1 MVTLWKQAV
10 RGVWRGRKSYL
21 ACIVLLT
28 MGIMVYVSY
37 QLLYVNLSSAQKHFY
52 ASQRFADGFASVDA
66 IPAGAVKNISDISGI
81 ARMDSSIALD
91 ARVMGLSDT
100 KNVTLR
106 LNSFDPGEPERLNN
120 FVLVRGVVPETGGL
134 LIGETFA
141 AANRLSVGD
150 TIRLI
155 VNGQEIERRI
165 TGIAQSPEYV
175 YVIPDTGQ
183 LLPDDRAFGFAFV
196 PKADLEALG
205 SGKGI
210 ANRLSFLLEKGVSF
224 RQVEAPL
231 REALEPYGM
240 RSLTAR
246 KDQPSHA
253 MLQQEIDQLGNMS
266 TSIPTVFIVMSVMIL
281 YIMLKRLIEQE
292 RVQIGTLK
300 AFGFS
305 NRAIVLHYL
314 SYGGVTGAVG
324 GAAGVLLG
332 LLMTGGMTNL
342 YLDYFNLPSIQV
354 PPDPFYILMG
364 LLIAV
369 LSGLAGAFMGVRG
382 VLRLEPGEAMR
393 PPSPPVV
400 KSDLFARI
408 PVIRKLLT
416 SYGFMAARNITRNKF
431 RSTFV
436 LLGMAFAFAITAFMA
451 SYGDMFKIL
460 MLDQFTKVEVYDLK
474 ITLKN
479 PAGASSALET
489 ADALKGVDSAEAI
502 LELPAELH
510 LEHLE
515 ETVSLTALPAGTRLY
530 RIYDVDSG
538 QTHRPP
544 EEGILLSSTLAGKL
558 KAKRGDVLTVRTP
571 YTGDRDIPLPVMGV
585 VRTNSGSSAFI
596 SLEGIW
602 NALDIP
608 PTVSSILLS
617 AKDPQAIKA
626 ELTDTK
632 NVAAMTDQ
640 EEAKASY
647 TDMFSTYSILMEMM
661 QGIGMIIAFAI
672 ITNTASISLSE
683 RKREYATMRVL
694 GMHPKE
700 IGKVVSF
707 EYWVLSLGA
716 LPLGILLTRMIK
728 QAMATT
734 IDSDLFTMPL
744 HTSPES
750 YLSAAVLCAATVALS
765 NRLARRRISKF
776 DMVEVLKERE

>member
-10 RGVWRGRKSYL
+10 RGVWRGRKSYF
-21 ACIVLLT
+21 ACIVLLA

-37 QLLYVNLSSAQKHFY
+37 QLLYVNLSSAQKQFY

-66 IPAGAVKNISDISGI
+66 MPAGAVKNLSDIKGI
-81 ARMDSSIALD
+81 SRIDSSITLD

-100 KNVTLR
+100 KIVTLR
-106 LNSFDPGEPERLNN
+106 LNSFDPEDPERLNN
-120 FVLVRGVVPETGGL
+120 FVLAKGMVPESGGL
-134 LIGETFA
+134 LIGQTFA
-141 AANRLSVGD
+141 AANKLAVGD
-150 TIRLI
+150 TVRLI
-155 VNGQEIERRI
+155 VNGQEIERQI

-183 LLPDDRAFGFAFV
+183 LLPDDSAFGFAFV
-196 PKADLEALG
+196 PAADLETLG
-205 SGKGI
+205 SGRGI
-210 ANRLSFLLEKGVSF
+210 ANRLSFLLEKGATF

-231 REALEPYGM
+231 REALEPYGL

-253 MLQQEIDQLGNMS
+253 MLQQEIDQLGSMS
-266 TSIPTVFIVMSVMIL
+266 ASIPTVFIVMAVLIL
-281 YIMLKRLIEQE
+281 YIMLKRMIEQE
-292 RVQIGTLK
+292 RMQIGTLK

-305 NRAIVLHYL
+305 NWTIVRHYL

-324 GAAGVLLG
+324 GVAGVLLG
-332 LLMTGGMTNL
+332 LVMTGGMTQM
-342 YLDYFNLPSIQV
+342 YLDYFSLPAIQV

-369 LSGLAGAFMGVRG
+369 SSGLAGAFMGVRG

-393 PPSPPVV
+393 PPSPPVL
-400 KSDLFARI
+400 KSDLFARL
-408 PVIRKLLT
+408 PLIRKLLT
-416 SYGFMAARNITRNKF
+416 SYGFMASRNITRNKF

-436 LLGMAFAFAITAFMA
+436 LAGMAFAFAITAFMA
-451 SYGDMFKIL
+451 SYGDMFKTL

-474 ITLKN
+474 ITLKT
-479 PAGASSALET
+479 PTGAADALET

-510 LEHLE
+510 REHLQE
-515 ETVSLTALPAGTRLY
+515 AVSLTALPDDAGLY
-530 RIYDVDSG
+530 RIYDVDSK
-538 QTHRPP
+538 QNHSPP
-544 EEGILLSSTLAGKL
+544 KEGILLSSTLAKKL
-558 KAKRGDVLTVRTP
+558 QAKRGDVLTVRTP

-585 VRTNSGSSAFI
+585 VHTNSGSSAFV
-596 SLEGIW
+596 SLKGIW

-608 PTVSSILLS
+608 PTVNSILLS

-626 ELTDTK
+626 ELTDAK

-647 TDMFSTYSILMEMM
+647 MDMFRTYSSLMEMM

-744 HTSPES
+744 NTPLGS

>member
-1 MVTLWKQAV
+1 MTLWKQAV
-10 RGVWRGRKSYL
+10 RGVWRGRKSYF
-21 ACIVLLT
+21 ACIVLLA

-37 QLLYVNLSSAQKHFY
+37 QLLYVNLSSAQKQFY

-66 IPAGAVKNISDISGI
+66 MPAGAVRNLSDIKGI
-81 ARMDSSIALD
+81 SRIDSSITLD

-100 KNVTLR
+100 KIVTLR
-106 LNSFDPGEPERLNN
+106 LNSFDPEDPERLNN
-120 FVLVRGVVPETGGL
+120 FVLAKGTVPESGGL
-134 LIGETFA
+134 LIGQTFA
-141 AANRLSVGD
+141 AANKLAVGD
-150 TIRLI
+150 TVRLI
-155 VNGQEIERRI
+155 VNGQEIERQI

-183 LLPDDRAFGFAFV
+183 LLPDDSAFGFAFV
-196 PKADLEALG
+196 PAADLETLG
-205 SGKGI
+205 SGRGI
-210 ANRLSFLLEKGVSF
+210 ANRLSFLLEKGATF

-231 REALEPYGM
+231 REALEPYGL

-253 MLQQEIDQLGNMS
+253 MLQQEIDQLGSMS
-266 TSIPTVFIVMSVMIL
+266 ASIPTVFIVMAVLIL
-281 YIMLKRLIEQE
+281 YIMLKRMIEQE
-292 RVQIGTLK
+292 RMQIGTLK

-305 NRAIVLHYL
+305 NWTIVLHYL

-324 GAAGVLLG
+324 GVAGVLLG
-332 LLMTGGMTNL
+332 LVMTGGMTQM
-342 YLDYFNLPSIQV
+342 YLDYFSLPAIQV

-369 LSGLAGAFMGVRG
+369 SSGLAGAFMGVRG

-393 PPSPPVV
+393 PPSPPVL
-400 KSDLFARI
+400 KSDLFARL
-408 PVIRKLLT
+408 PLIRKLLT
-416 SYGFMAARNITRNKF
+416 SYGFMASRNITRNKF

-436 LLGMAFAFAITAFMA
+436 LAGMAFAFAITAFMA
-451 SYGDMFKIL
+451 SYGDMFKTL

-474 ITLKN
+474 ITLKT
-479 PAGASSALET
+479 PTGAADALET

-510 LEHLE
+510 REHLQE
-515 ETVSLTALPAGTRLY
+515 AVSLTALPDDAGLY
-530 RIYDVDSG
+530 RIYDVDSK
-538 QTHRPP
+538 QNHSPP
-544 EEGILLSSTLAGKL
+544 KEGILLSSTLAKKL
-558 KAKRGDVLTVRTP
+558 QAKRGDVLTVRTP

-585 VRTNSGSSAFI
+585 VHTNSGSSAFV
-596 SLEGIW
+596 SLKGIW

-608 PTVSSILLS
+608 PTVNSILLS

-626 ELTDTK
+626 ELTDAK

-647 TDMFSTYSILMEMM
+647 MDMFRTYSSLMEMM

-744 HTSPES
+744 NTPLGS

>member
-1 MVTLWKQAV
+1 MTLWKQAV
-10 RGVWRGRKSYL
+10 RGVWRGRKSYF
-21 ACIVLLT
+21 ACIVLLA

-37 QLLYVNLSSAQKHFY
+37 QLLYVNLSSAQKQFY

-66 IPAGAVKNISDISGI
+66 MPAGAVKNLSDIKGI
-81 ARMDSSIALD
+81 SRIDSSITLD

-100 KNVTLR
+100 KIVTLR
-106 LNSFDPGEPERLNN
+106 LNSFDPEDPERLNN
-120 FVLVRGVVPETGGL
+120 FVLAKGMVPESGGL
-134 LIGETFA
+134 LIGQTFA
-141 AANRLSVGD
+141 AANKLAVGD
-150 TIRLI
+150 TVRLI
-155 VNGQEIERRI
+155 VNGQEIERQI

-183 LLPDDRAFGFAFV
+183 LLPDDSAFGFAFV
-196 PKADLEALG
+196 PAADLETLG
-205 SGKGI
+205 SGRGI
-210 ANRLSFLLEKGVSF
+210 ANRLSFLLEKGATF

-231 REALEPYGM
+231 REALEPYGL

-253 MLQQEIDQLGNMS
+253 MLQQEIDQLGSMS
-266 TSIPTVFIVMSVMIL
+266 ASIPTVFIVMAVLIL
-281 YIMLKRLIEQE
+281 YIMLKRMIEQE
-292 RVQIGTLK
+292 RMQIGTLK

-305 NRAIVLHYL
+305 NWTIVRHYL

-324 GAAGVLLG
+324 GVAGVLLG
-332 LLMTGGMTNL
+332 LVMTGGMTQM
-342 YLDYFNLPSIQV
+342 YLDYFSLPAIQV

-369 LSGLAGAFMGVRG
+369 SSGLAGAFMGVRG

-393 PPSPPVV
+393 PPSPPVL
-400 KSDLFARI
+400 KSDLFARL
-408 PVIRKLLT
+408 PLIRKLLT
-416 SYGFMAARNITRNKF
+416 SYGFMASRNITRNKF

-436 LLGMAFAFAITAFMA
+436 LAGMAFAFAITAFMA
-451 SYGDMFKIL
+451 SYGDMFKTL

-474 ITLKN
+474 ITLKT
-479 PAGASSALET
+479 PTGAADALET

-510 LEHLE
+510 REHLQE
-515 ETVSLTALPAGTRLY
+515 AVSLTALPDDAGLY
-530 RIYDVDSG
+530 RIYDVDSK
-538 QTHRPP
+538 QNHSPP
-544 EEGILLSSTLAGKL
+544 KEGILLSSTLAKKL
-558 KAKRGDVLTVRTP
+558 QAKRGDVLTVRTP

-585 VRTNSGSSAFI
+585 VHTNSGSSAFV
-596 SLEGIW
+596 SLKGIW

-608 PTVSSILLS
+608 PTVNSILLS

-626 ELTDTK
+626 ELTDAK

-647 TDMFSTYSILMEMM
+647 MDMFRTYSSLMEMM

-744 HTSPES
+744 NTPLGS

>member
-1 MVTLWKQAV
+1 MTLWKQAV
-10 RGVWRGRKSYL
+10 RGVWRGRKSYF
-21 ACIVLLT
+21 ACIVLLA

-37 QLLYVNLSSAQKHFY
+37 QLLYVNLSSAQKQFY

-66 IPAGAVKNISDISGI
+66 MPAGAVRNLSDIKGI
-81 ARMDSSIALD
+81 SRIDSSITLD

-100 KNVTLR
+100 KIVTLR
-106 LNSFDPGEPERLNN
+106 LNSFDPEDPERLNN
-120 FVLVRGVVPETGGL
+120 FVLAKGTVPESGGL
-134 LIGETFA
+134 LIGQTFA
-141 AANRLSVGD
+141 AANKLAVGD
-150 TIRLI
+150 TVRLI
-155 VNGQEIERRI
+155 VNGQEIERQI

-183 LLPDDRAFGFAFV
+183 LLPDDSAFGFAFV
-196 PKADLEALG
+196 PAADLETLG
-205 SGKGI
+205 SGRGI
-210 ANRLSFLLEKGVSF
+210 ANRLSFLLEKGATF

-231 REALEPYGM
+231 REALEPYGL

-253 MLQQEIDQLGNMS
+253 MLQQEIDQLGSMS
-266 TSIPTVFIVMSVMIL
+266 ASIPTVFIVMAVLIL
-281 YIMLKRLIEQE
+281 YIMLKRMIEQE
-292 RVQIGTLK
+292 RMQIGTLK

-305 NRAIVLHYL
+305 NWTIVLHYL

-324 GAAGVLLG
+324 GVAGVLLG
-332 LLMTGGMTNL
+332 LVMTGGMTQM
-342 YLDYFNLPSIQV
+342 YLDYFSLPAIQV

-393 PPSPPVV
+393 PPSPPVL
-400 KSDLFARI
+400 KSDLFARL
-408 PVIRKLLT
+408 PLIRKLLT
-416 SYGFMAARNITRNKF
+416 SYGFMASRNITRNKF

-436 LLGMAFAFAITAFMA
+436 LAGMAFAFAITAFMA
-451 SYGDMFKIL
+451 SYGDMFKTL

-474 ITLKN
+474 ITLKT
-479 PAGASSALET
+479 PTGAADALET

-510 LEHLE
+510 REHLQE
-515 ETVSLTALPAGTRLY
+515 AVSLTALPDDAGLY
-530 RIYDVDSG
+530 RIYDVDSK
-538 QTHRPP
+538 QNHSPP
-544 EEGILLSSTLAGKL
+544 KEGILLSSTLAKKL
-558 KAKRGDVLTVRTP
+558 QAKRGDVLTVRTP

-585 VRTNSGSSAFI
+585 VHTNSGSSAFV
-596 SLEGIW
+596 SLKGIW

-608 PTVSSILLS
+608 PTVNSILLS

-626 ELTDTK
+626 ELTDAK

-647 TDMFSTYSILMEMM
+647 MDMFRTYSSLMEMM

-744 HTSPES
+744 NTPLGS

>member
-10 RGVWRGRKSYL
+10 RGVWRGRKSYF
-21 ACIVLLT
+21 ACIVLLA

-37 QLLYVNLSSAQKHFY
+37 QLLYVNLSSAQKQFY

-66 IPAGAVKNISDISGI
+66 IPAGAVKNLSDIKGI
-81 ARMDSSIALD
+81 SRIDSSITLD

-100 KNVTLR
+100 KIVTLR
-106 LNSFDPGEPERLNN
+106 LNSFDPEDPERLNN
-120 FVLVRGVVPETGGL
+120 FVLAKGTVPESGGL
-134 LIGETFA
+134 LIGQTFA
-141 AANRLSVGD
+141 AANKLAVGD
-150 TIRLI
+150 TVRLI
-155 VNGQEIERRI
+155 VNGQEIERQI

-183 LLPDDRAFGFAFV
+183 LLPDDSAFGFAFV
-196 PKADLEALG
+196 PAADLETLG
-205 SGKGI
+205 SGRGI
-210 ANRLSFLLEKGVSF
+210 ANRLSFLLEKGATF

-231 REALEPYGM
+231 REALEPYGL

-253 MLQQEIDQLGNMS
+253 MLQQEIDQLGSMS
-266 TSIPTVFIVMSVMIL
+266 ASIPTVFIVMAVLIL
-281 YIMLKRLIEQE
+281 YIMLKRMIEQE
-292 RVQIGTLK
+292 RMQIGTLK

-305 NRAIVLHYL
+305 NWTIVLHYL

-324 GAAGVLLG
+324 GVAGVLLG
-332 LLMTGGMTNL
+332 LVMTGGMTQM
-342 YLDYFNLPSIQV
+342 YLDYFSLPAIQV

-393 PPSPPVV
+393 PPSPPVL
-400 KSDLFARI
+400 KSDLFARL
-408 PVIRKLLT
+408 PLIRKLLT
-416 SYGFMAARNITRNKF
+416 SYGFMASRNITRNKF

-436 LLGMAFAFAITAFMA
+436 LAGMAFAFAITAFMA
-451 SYGDMFKIL
+451 SYGDMFKTL

-474 ITLKN
+474 ITLKT
-479 PAGASSALET
+479 PTGAADALET

-510 LEHLE
+510 REHLQE
-515 ETVSLTALPAGTRLY
+515 AVSLTALPDDVGLY
-530 RIYDVDSG
+530 RIYDVDSK
-538 QTHRPP
+538 QNHSPP
-544 EEGILLSSTLAGKL
+544 KEGILLSSTLAKKL
-558 KAKRGDVLTVRTP
+558 QAKRGDVLTVRTP

-585 VRTNSGSSAFI
+585 VHTNSGSSAFA
-596 SLEGIW
+596 SLKGIW

-608 PTVSSILLS
+608 PTVNSILLS

-626 ELTDTK
+626 ELTDAK

-647 TDMFSTYSILMEMM
+647 MDMFRTYSSLMEMM

-744 HTSPES
+744 NTPLGS
-750 YLSAAVLCAATVALS
+750 YFSAAVLCAATVALS

>member
-10 RGVWRGRKSYL
+10 RGVWRSRKSYL
-21 ACIVLLT
+21 ACIVLLA

-37 QLLYVNLSSAQKHFY
+37 QLLYVNLSSAQKQFY

-66 IPAGAVKNISDISGI
+66 IPAGAVKNLSDIKGI
-81 ARMDSSIALD
+81 SRMDSSITLD
-91 ARVMGLSDT
+91 ARVVGLSDT
-100 KNVTLR
+100 KIVTLR
-106 LNSFDPGEPERLNN
+106 LNSFDPEAPERLNN
-120 FVLVRGVVPETGGL
+120 FVLEKGTVPESGGL
-134 LIGETFA
+134 LIGQTFA
-141 AANRLSVGD
+141 AANKLAVGD
-150 TIRLI
+150 TVRLI
-155 VNGQEIERRI
+155 VNGQEIERQI

-183 LLPDDRAFGFAFV
+183 LLPDDSAFGFAFV
-196 PKADLEALG
+196 PAADLETLG
-205 SGKGI
+205 SGRGI
-210 ANRLSFLLEKGVSF
+210 ANRLSFLLEKGATF

-231 REALEPYGM
+231 REALEPYGL
-240 RSLTAR
+240 RSLAAR

-266 TSIPTVFIVMSVMIL
+266 TSIPTVFIVMAVLIL
-281 YIMLKRLIEQE
+281 YIMLKRMIEQE
-292 RVQIGTLK
+292 RMQIGTLK

-305 NRAIVLHYL
+305 NWTIVLHYL

-332 LLMTGGMTNL
+332 LVMTGGMTEL
-342 YLDYFNLPSIQV
+342 YLDYFSLPSIQV

-369 LSGLAGAFMGVRG
+369 LSGLFGAFMGVRG

-400 KSDLFARI
+400 KSDLFARL
-408 PVIRKLLT
+408 PLIRKLLT
-416 SYGFMAARNITRNKF
+416 SYGFMASRNITRNKF

-436 LLGMAFAFAITAFMA
+436 LIGMAFAFAITAFMA
-451 SYGDMFKIL
+451 SYGDMFKTM

-474 ITLKN
+474 ITLKT
-479 PAGASSALET
+479 PAGAADAMEA

-510 LEHLE
+510 REHLQE
-515 ETVSLTALPAGTRLY
+515 AVSLTALPDDAGLY
-530 RIYDVDSG
+530 RIYDIDSK
-538 QTHRPP
+538 QNHSPP
-544 EEGILLSSTLAGKL
+544 KEGILLSSTLAKKL
-558 KAKRGDVLTVRTP
+558 QAKRGDVLTVRTP

-585 VRTNSGSSAFI
+585 VHTNSGASAFV
-596 SLEGIW
+596 SLKGIW
-602 NALDIP
+602 SALDIP
-608 PTVSSILLS
+608 PTVNSILLS

-626 ELTDTK
+626 ELTDAK

-640 EEAKASY
+640 KEAKASY
-647 TDMFSTYSILMEMM
+647 MDMFSTYSTLMDMM
-661 QGIGMIIAFAI
+661 QGIGIIIAFAI

-716 LPLGILLTRMIK
+716 LPPGILLTRMIK
-728 QAMATT
+728 QAMAAT

-744 HTSPES
+744 STSPGS

>member
-1 MVTLWKQAV
+1 MTLWKQAV
-10 RGVWRGRKSYL
+10 RGVWRGRKSYF
-21 ACIVLLT
+21 ACIVLLA

-37 QLLYVNLSSAQKHFY
+37 QLLYVNLSSAQKQFY

-66 IPAGAVKNISDISGI
+66 ISVGAVKNLSDIKGI
-81 ARMDSSIALD
+81 SRVDSSITLD

-100 KNVTLR
+100 KIVTLR
-106 LNSFDPGEPERLNN
+106 LNSFDPENPERLNN
-120 FVLVRGVVPETGGL
+120 FVLAKGTVPESGGL
-134 LIGETFA
+134 LIGQTFA
-141 AANRLSVGD
+141 AANKLAVGD
-150 TIRLI
+150 TVRLI
-155 VNGQEIERRI
+155 VNGQEIERQI

-183 LLPDDRAFGFAFV
+183 LLPDDSAFGFAFV
-196 PKADLEALG
+196 PAADLETLG
-205 SGKGI
+205 SGRGI
-210 ANRLSFLLEKGVSF
+210 ANRLSFLLEKGATF

-231 REALEPYGM
+231 REALEPYGL

-253 MLQQEIDQLGNMS
+253 MLQQEIDQLGSMS
-266 TSIPTVFIVMSVMIL
+266 ASIPTVFIVMAVLIL
-281 YIMLKRLIEQE
+281 YIMLKRMIEQE
-292 RVQIGTLK
+292 RMQIGTLK

-305 NRAIVLHYL
+305 NWTIVLHYL

-324 GAAGVLLG
+324 GVAGVLLG
-332 LLMTGGMTNL
+332 LVMTGGMTQM
-342 YLDYFNLPSIQV
+342 YLDYFSLPAIQV

-364 LLIAV
+364 LLIAI

-393 PPSPPVV
+393 PPSPPVL
-400 KSDLFARI
+400 KSDLFARL
-408 PVIRKLLT
+408 PLIRKLLT
-416 SYGFMAARNITRNKF
+416 SYGFMASRNITRNKF

-436 LLGMAFAFAITAFMA
+436 LAGMAFAFAITAFMA
-451 SYGDMFKIL
+451 SYGDMFKTL

-474 ITLKN
+474 ITLKT
-479 PAGASSALET
+479 PTGAADALET

-510 LEHLE
+510 REHLQE
-515 ETVSLTALPAGTRLY
+515 AVSLTALPDDAGLY
-530 RIYDVDSG
+530 RIYDVDSK
-538 QTHRPP
+538 QNHSPP
-544 EEGILLSSTLAGKL
+544 KEGILLSSTLAKKL
-558 KAKRGDVLTVRTP
+558 QAKRGDVLTVRTP

-585 VRTNSGSSAFI
+585 VHTNSGSSAFV
-596 SLEGIW
+596 SLKGIW

-608 PTVSSILLS
+608 PTVNSILLS

-626 ELTDTK
+626 ELTDAK
-632 NVAAMTDQ
+632 NVAAMIDQ

-647 TDMFSTYSILMEMM
+647 MDMFRTYSSLMEMM

-744 HTSPES
+744 NTPLGS

>member
-1 MVTLWKQAV
+1 MTLWKQAV
-10 RGVWRGRKSYL
+10 RGVWRGRKSYF
-21 ACIVLLT
+21 ACIVLLA

-37 QLLYVNLSSAQKHFY
+37 QLLYVNLSSAQKQFY

-66 IPAGAVKNISDISGI
+66 IPAGAVKNLSDIKGI
-81 ARMDSSIALD
+81 SRIDSSITLD

-100 KNVTLR
+100 KIVTLR
-106 LNSFDPGEPERLNN
+106 LNSFDPEDPERLNN
-120 FVLVRGVVPETGGL
+120 FVLAKGTVPESGGL
-134 LIGETFA
+134 LIGQTFA
-141 AANRLSVGD
+141 AANKLAVGD
-150 TIRLI
+150 TVRLI
-155 VNGQEIERRI
+155 VNGQEIERQI

-183 LLPDDRAFGFAFV
+183 LLPDDSAFGFAFV
-196 PKADLEALG
+196 PAADLETLG
-205 SGKGI
+205 SGRGI
-210 ANRLSFLLEKGVSF
+210 ANRLSFLLEKGATF
-224 RQVEAPL
+224 RQVESPL
-231 REALEPYGM
+231 REALEPYSL

-253 MLQQEIDQLGNMS
+253 MLQQEIDQLGSMS
-266 TSIPTVFIVMSVMIL
+266 ASIPTVFIVMAVLIL
-281 YIMLKRLIEQE
+281 YIMLKRMIEQE
-292 RVQIGTLK
+292 RMQIGTLK

-305 NRAIVLHYL
+305 NWTIVLHYL

-324 GAAGVLLG
+324 GVAGVLLG
-332 LLMTGGMTNL
+332 LVMTGGMTQM
-342 YLDYFNLPSIQV
+342 YLDYFSLPAIQV

-364 LLIAV
+364 LLIAI

-393 PPSPPVV
+393 PPSPPVL
-400 KSDLFARI
+400 KSDLFARL
-408 PVIRKLLT
+408 PLIRKLLT
-416 SYGFMAARNITRNKF
+416 SYGFMASRNITRNKF

-436 LLGMAFAFAITAFMA
+436 LAGMAFAFAITAFMA
-451 SYGDMFKIL
+451 SYGDMFKTL

-474 ITLKN
+474 ITLKT
-479 PAGASSALET
+479 PTGAADALET

-510 LEHLE
+510 REHLQE
-515 ETVSLTALPAGTRLY
+515 AVSLTALPDDAGLY
-530 RIYDVDSG
+530 RIYDVDSK
-538 QTHRPP
+538 QNHSPP
-544 EEGILLSSTLAGKL
+544 KEGILLSSTLAKKL
-558 KAKRGDVLTVRTP
+558 QAKRGDVLTVRTP

-585 VRTNSGSSAFI
+585 VHTNSGSSAFV
-596 SLEGIW
+596 SLKGIW

-608 PTVSSILLS
+608 PTVNSILLS
-617 AKDPQAIKA
+617 ARDPQAIKA
-626 ELTDTK
+626 ELTDAK

-647 TDMFSTYSILMEMM
+647 MDMFRTYSSLMEMM

-744 HTSPES
+744 NTPLGS